1 MNSVTA
7 ALIRD
12 TFREALARR
21 VFWGL
26 FALSTLMILFIL
38 FLLRIDIVEGAV
50 STVGIFGTSLS
61 RRIWNPERLVNHA
74 HAAVA
79 AFLYT
84 FGMLL
89 ALFASATLVPSMLEP
104 GRIELLLSKPLSRPQ
119 LILGRYVGNLLV
131 IAANITWLFAG
142 VWVILGWKTHV
153 WHTGFLYAILTTIAA
168 YAVLLAVIV
177 LVAVV
182 WESAA
187 LATMIPVALV
197 IMSPIL
203 AQRDTMEKLLS
214 SDLSRLIWN
223 VFYYVLPKIYEIG
236 WITRRFTF
244 GQPIQD
250 WMPLWSSAAFGAA
263 TLMAG
268 IWIFARRDF

>member
-1 MNSVTA
+1 VNRLTL
-7 ALIRD
+7 ALIHD

-26 FALSTLMILFIL
+26 FALSTAMILFIL

-50 STVGIFGTSLS
+50 TTVGIFGTSLS

-74 HAAVA
+74 HATVA

-89 ALFASATLVPSMLEP
+89 ALFASATLMPSVLEP
-104 GRIELLLSKPLSRPQ
+104 GRIDLLLSKPISRPH
-119 LILGRYVGNLLV
+119 LIIGRYIGNLLV
-131 IAANITWLFAG
+131 VAVNIAWLFVG
-142 VWVILGWKTHV
+142 VWLILGWKTHI
-153 WHTGFLYAILTTIAA
+153 WHKGFLYAIFTTIAA

-203 AQRDTMEKLLS
+203 AQRDTMQKLLS
-214 SDLSRLIWN
+214 SDLSRQIWD

-236 WITRRFTF
+236 RITRNFTF
-244 GQPIQD
+244 AQPVPD
-250 WMPLWSSAAFGAA
+250 WMPLWSSAAFGAV
-263 TLMAG
+263 TLAAG
-268 IWIFARRDF
+268 IWIFAKRDF

>member
-1 MNSVTA
+1 VISLTA
-7 ALIRD
+7 SLIHD

-21 VFWGL
+21 IFQGL
-26 FALSTLMILFIL
+26 FALSTAMILFIL

-50 STVGIFGTSLS
+50 STVQLFGTSLS

-89 ALFASATLVPSMLEP
+89 ALFASATLMPSVLEP
-104 GRIELLLSKPLSRPQ
+104 GRIELLLSKPISRWH
-119 LILGRYVGNLLV
+119 LIAGRYIGNLLV
-131 IAANITWLFAG
+131 IGVNIAWLFAG
-142 VWVILGWKTHV
+142 VWLVLGWKTGI
-153 WHTGFLYAILTTIAA
+153 WHGGFLYAIFTTIAA

-203 AQRDTMEKLLS
+203 AQRDTMQKLLS
-214 SDLSRLIWN
+214 SDLSRQIWD
-223 VFYYVLPKIYEIG
+223 VFYYVVPKIYEIG

-244 GQPIQD
+244 GQPVDD
-250 WMPLWSSAAFGAA
+250 WAPLWSSAVFGAVA
-263 TLMAG
+263 LAAG
-268 IWIFARRDF
+268 LWIFARRDF

>member
-1 MNSVTA
+1 VNSLTA
-7 ALIRD
+7 ALVRD

-50 STVGIFGTSLS
+50 STVGIFGTPLN

-89 ALFASATLVPSMLEP
+89 ALFASATLIPSALEP
-104 GRIELLLSKPLSRPQ
+104 GRIELLLSKPVSRTH
-119 LILGRYVGNLLV
+119 LILGRYLGNLLV
-131 IAANITWLFAG
+131 VAVNVAWLFIG
-142 VWVILGWKTHV
+142 VWLVLGWKTHI
-153 WHTGFLYAILTTIAA
+153 WHRGFLYAIFTTIAA
-168 YAVLLAVIV
+168 YAVLLTVIV
-177 LVAVV
+177 LVSVV

-214 SDLSRLIWN
+214 SDLSRQIWN

-244 GQPIQD
+244 GQPVQD
-250 WMPLWSSAAFGAA
+250 WMPLWSSAAFGAV
-263 TLMAG
+263 TLAAG
-268 IWIFARRDF
+268 LWIFAKRDF

>member
-1 MNSVTA
+1 MISLTA
-7 ALIRD
+7 ALVRD

-21 VFWGL
+21 IFAGL
-26 FALSTLMILFIL
+26 FVLSTAMILFIL

-61 RRIWNPERLVNHA
+61 RHIWNPERLVNHA

-89 ALFASATLVPSMLEP
+89 ALFASATLMPSILEP
-104 GRIELLLSKPLSRPQ
+104 GRIELLLSKPVSRPH
-119 LILGRYVGNLLV
+119 LILGRYLGNLLV
-131 IAANITWLFAG
+131 VSVNVAWLFAG
-142 VWVILGWKTHV
+142 VWLVLGWKTRI
-153 WHTGFLYAILTTIAA
+153 WHTGFLWAIVTTIAA

-177 LVAVV
+177 LVSVL

-203 AQRDTMEKLLS
+203 AQRETMEKLLS
-214 SDLSRLIWN
+214 SDLSRRIWN
-223 VFYYVLPKIYEIG
+223 VFYYVVPKIYEIG
-236 WITRRFTF
+236 RITRRFTF
-244 GQPIQD
+244 GQPVDD
-250 WMPLWSSAAFGAA
+250 WMPLWSSAVFGAFVLA
-263 TLMAG
+263 AG
-268 IWIFARRDF
+268 IWIFAKRDY

>member
-1 MNSVTA
+1 VISLTT
-7 ALIRD
+7 ALIQD

-26 FALSTLMILFIL
+26 FVLSTAMILFIL
-38 FLLRIDIVEGAV
+38 FLLRIDVVEGAV

-89 ALFASATLVPSMLEP
+89 ALFASATLMPSMLEP
-104 GRIELLLSKPLSRPQ
+104 GRIELLLSKPVSRPH
-119 LILGRYVGNLLV
+119 LILGRYIGNLLV
-131 IAANITWLFAG
+131 VSVNIGWLFTG
-142 VWVILGWKTHV
+142 VWLILGWKTRI
-153 WHTGFLYAILTTIAA
+153 WHTGFLWAIVTTIAA

-177 LVAVV
+177 LVSVV

-187 LATMIPVALV
+187 LATMVPVALV

-203 AQRDTMEKLLS
+203 AQRETMEKLLS
-214 SDLSRLIWN
+214 SDLSRRIWN
-223 VFYYVLPKIYEIG
+223 VFYYVVPKIYEIG
-236 WITRRFTF
+236 RITRRFTF
-244 GQPIQD
+244 GQPVDD
-250 WMPLWSSAAFGAA
+250 WMPVWSSAAFGFTVLA
-263 TLMAG
+263 AG
-268 IWIFARRDF
+268 IWIFAKRDF